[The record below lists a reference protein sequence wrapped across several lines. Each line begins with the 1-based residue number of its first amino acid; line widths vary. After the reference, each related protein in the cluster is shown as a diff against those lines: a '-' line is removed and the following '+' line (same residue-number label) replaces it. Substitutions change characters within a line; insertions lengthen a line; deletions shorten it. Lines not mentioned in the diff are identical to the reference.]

1 MAIAGTTSEGAATGP
16 ASGTGNPGYSTAG
29 YRAYIL
35 GSLLLVYVFNF
46 IDRAILAILND
57 PIKESLRLEDWHMG
71 LLGGLAFAMLYTT
84 LGIPIAR
91 VAERVNRKWI
101 IIFSLVLW
109 SAMTVLCGLAT
120 SFVMLFVLRICVG
133 IGEAGCTPP
142 AQSMIA
148 DYFKPSSRA
157 TAVSIYALGV
167 PLGAM
172 IAGVAGGWINDYVTG
187 QGVYAMF
194 GSWGWSWAQGLVDW
208 QSLEG
213 WRLAFILV
221 GFPGV
226 VLAGILLLTM
236 KEPPRGYTDPPQAVK
251 PEPASFSQ
259 VMKILWNKP
268 TYVHVVIGASLAA
281 FAGYGIGHFVPAYFV
296 RTHELSLSQAAI
308 YYSLILGL
316 CGAIGVFSSGYISDR
331 ISSRHPNA
339 LSWLPAIGMATAVP
353 LYVFGFLQDVL
364 WLTMPPLMVAALL
377 KYFYLGPMYAVAGGV
392 VDSRMRATSVAV
404 MLFATNLIG
413 LALGPTV
420 SGLLS
425 SVIKGGILSASDL
438 ELSLEACKVPANLSA
453 EAVAV
458 CSKADSTGLQY
469 AIVIFACVYAWA
481 ALHYLLA
488 GRTLQRDMV
497 AKSA

>member
-1 MAIAGTTSEGAATGP
+1 MAISGPTVGEGVSGASAGGA
-16 ASGTGNPGYSTAG
+16 NEGYSTAG

-46 IDRAILAILND
+46 IDRSILAILND
-57 PIKESLRLEDWHMG
+57 PIKESLQLEDWHMG

-101 IIFSLVLW
+101 IIVSLLLW
-109 SAMTVLCGLAT
+109 SLMTVLCGLAT
-120 SFVMLFVLRICVG
+120 SFIMLFVLRICVG

-148 DYFKPSSRA
+148 DYFKPTSRA

-187 QGVYAMF
+187 ENIHAMF
-194 GSWGWSWAQGLVDW
+194 GSSGMGWAQGLLDW

-221 GFPGV
+221 GLPGV
-226 VLAGILLLTM
+226 ILATILMLTM
-236 KEPPRGYTDPPQAVK
+236 KEPPRGYTDPPEAVK
-251 PEPASFSQ
+251 LEPASFAQ
-259 VMKILWNKP
+259 VLGILARKP
-268 TYVHVVIGASLAA
+268 TYIHVVIGAALAS

-296 RTHELSLSQAAI
+296 RTHELSLSEAAI

-339 LSWLPAIGMATAVP
+339 LSWLPAIGMACAVP
-353 LYVFGFLQDVL
+353 LYVFGFLQNVL
-364 WLTMPPLMVAALL
+364 WLTMPPLMIAALL
-377 KYFYLGPMYAVAGGV
+377 KYFYLGPMYAVSGGV
-392 VDSRMRATSVAV
+392 VDSRMRATSVAIT
-404 MLFATNLIG
+404 LFFTNLIG
-413 LALGPTV
+413 LALGPTT
-420 SGLLS
+420 SGMLS
-425 SVIKGGILSASDL
+425 SLIKSNILSGSDL
-438 ELSLEACKVPANLSA
+438 GLSIEACKVPADLSA
-453 EAVAV
+453 EAVAL
-458 CSKADSTGLQY
+458 CTHADSKGLQY